1 MSHTLKH
8 TFSAAIL
15 AASAWSLSDPAY
27 ASVGDTVT
35 NIATVTYTAGG
46 VEGELSTTSIG
57 PARTTGGRIIDTSG
71 PLPLTP
77 AEVYL
82 TGELMFVTVTDS
94 SANQDPAEVD
104 TTTISVSSD
113 NGDTIVLQLYE
124 SGPNT
129 GQFWAYIP
137 TTGQDTPQNDNQL
150 TTGNNARMTATYVN
164 IFTESE
170 VVVDTALVDPSN
182 FVFDSVTGEPID
194 GAVVTII
201 NADTNEPARVYGVDG
216 VSSFPTSVTSGMG
229 ADDAAGLSYNAQAG
243 EFSFPMLPPGNYRLD
258 VQAPEGYSYA
268 SSFSP
273 SEIDTNGGAFT
284 LLAGSFGDVFT
295 ITEDMTFRFDIPL
308 DPQTDFV
315 LTKVADR
322 TFGDVGDFIQY
333 TVNVENT
340 GARSAPV
347 RLFDTLP
354 LGFRYLNGS
363 SRQNN
368 LAIDDPVVSS
378 DAALLTF
385 PMGVLAPG
393 ESISLNY
400 ALQIGPGAPMGDA
413 INRAVVRGADD
424 AQLSNIA
431 RAEVTLREDLL
442 RSTSTVIGRISE
454 NSCDKDQDW
463 ARDIVRGIGVEGVR
477 LYLET
482 GAYAVSD
489 PDGLFH
495 FEGVTE
501 GTHVVQV
508 DEETLPQGYTPMI
521 CEENTRYA
529 GSATSK
535 FIDVQ
540 GGGVWRANF
549 YLEQTGETAA
559 ERVNTEVAQ
568 NQAYKKFDQAWL
580 NGQRLSPNA
589 KMK

>member
-46 VEGELSTTSIG
+46 VEGELSTNPAIFTIRAPDITPTIEFFRHAPNAGDTISVAINGSSYSPAGDLSGPFTAIG

-284 LLAGSFGDVFT
+284 LL
-295 ITEDMTFRFDIPL
+295 IPYRL
-308 DPQTDFV
+308 AFV
-315 LTKVADR
+315 
-322 TFGDVGDFIQY
+322 I
-333 TVNVENT
+333 
-340 GARSAPV
+340 
-347 RLFDTLP
+347 
-354 LGFRYLNGS
+354 
-363 SRQNN
+363 
-368 LAIDDPVVSS
+368 
-378 DAALLTF
+378 
-385 PMGVLAPG
+385 
-393 ESISLNY
+393 
-400 ALQIGPGAPMGDA
+400 
-413 INRAVVRGADD
+413 
-424 AQLSNIA
+424 
-431 RAEVTLREDLL
+431 
-442 RSTSTVIGRISE
+442 
-454 NSCDKDQDW
+454 
-463 ARDIVRGIGVEGVR
+463 
-477 LYLET
+477 
-482 GAYAVSD
+482 
-489 PDGLFH
+489 
-495 FEGVTE
+495 
-501 GTHVVQV
+501 
-508 DEETLPQGYTPMI
+508 
-521 CEENTRYA
+521 
-529 GSATSK
+529 
-535 FIDVQ
+535 
-540 GGGVWRANF
+540 
-549 YLEQTGETAA
+549 
-559 ERVNTEVAQ
+559 
-568 NQAYKKFDQAWL
+568 
-580 NGQRLSPNA
+580 
-589 KMK
+589 